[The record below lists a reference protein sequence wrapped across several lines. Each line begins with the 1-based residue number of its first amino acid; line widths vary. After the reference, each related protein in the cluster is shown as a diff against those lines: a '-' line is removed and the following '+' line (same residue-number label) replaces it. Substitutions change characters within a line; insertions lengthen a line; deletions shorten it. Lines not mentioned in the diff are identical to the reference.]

1 MLKGSRENE
10 CPYYEFD
17 VPQKLDKLLGKRLI
31 ELPES
36 KHLKETRRT
45 SDPKSCKY
53 HRIISHPIEKCR
65 AFKEQVMQLAKE
77 GKITLGRE
85 DTEESG

>member
-1 MLKGSRENE
+1 MLA
-10 CPYYEFD
+10 
-17 VPQKLDKLLGKRLI
+17 KLLDERLI

-36 KHLKETRRT
+36 KCPEEIEKTNDSKYCR
-45 SDPKSCKY
+45 Y
-53 HRIISHPIEKCR
+53 HRIINHPIEKCKI
-65 AFKEQVMQLAKE
+65 FKERVMQLAKE